1 MIGGAREHSDPDSP
15 TQQNNGN
22 SMFYYDNL
30 SSLRASKKPSHSRP
44 RELERTA
51 SSPSASGFSSTLS
64 PEVPE
69 FVPAAQ
75 RINKAPGSNVK
86 KDTSWATVDDSALE
100 YLRPPPGLTKPSAKP
115 SASIWGLDSA
125 STRTSSADTWSKP
138 SLFSDFKTDSYSSL
152 LGSQRQS
159 KTTVCIFYCC
169 CCCSCCFILVGLC
182 KQTSCCL
189 YSSLLAF
196 RQL

>member
-30 SSLRASKKPSHSRP
+30 SSLRASKKPSHPRP

-51 SSPSASGFSSTLS
+51 SSPTSSGFSSNFSSNLS

-100 YLRPPPGLTKPSAKP
+100 YLRPPPGLTKPSTQN
-115 SASIWGLDSA
+115 IWGLDSA
-125 STRTSSADTWSKP
+125 PRTSSVDTWSKP

-152 LGSQRQS
+152 LGSQRKS
-159 KTTVCIFYCC
+159 KTTV
-169 CCCSCCFILVGLC
+169 SVLC
-182 KQTSCCL
+182 D
-189 YSSLLAF
+189 
-196 RQL
+196 